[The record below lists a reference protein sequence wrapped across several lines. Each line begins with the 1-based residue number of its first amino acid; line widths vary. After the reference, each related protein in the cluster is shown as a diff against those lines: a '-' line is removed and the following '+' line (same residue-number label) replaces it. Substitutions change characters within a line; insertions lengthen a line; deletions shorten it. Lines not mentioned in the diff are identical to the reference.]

1 LWLPNEMLILTPDVY
16 TITAILGVCAY
27 YAAASV
33 LIVRASGAGTIVT
46 LYEPPEHLSPA
57 AVRYAWK
64 RTFDDRTFWAAVLS
78 VISKGLATIQSEDGA
93 AVLRLTPPANLK
105 LLLPQEEKLLLDEM
119 PSHRRRKGMKVNML
133 DGRMAVI
140 VSEMADF
147 LRREALGVS
156 FKDNRTLPIIGT
168 MLSPIAILVAARPR
182 WARTVVRTRDIF
194 CLHGAVGVLLTF
206 SIAPTTRLVP
216 NSPR

>member
-1 LWLPNEMLILTPDVY
+1 M
-16 TITAILGVCAY
+16 
-27 YAAASV
+27 
-33 LIVRASGAGTIVT
+33 RAPGAGTIVT

-156 FKDNRTLPIIGT
+156 FKDNRTLLIIGT
-168 MLSPIAILVAARPR
+168 MLSAIAILVAARPR

>member
-1 LWLPNEMLILTPDVY
+1 MWLPNEMLILTPDVY

-147 LRREALGVS
+147 LGVS
-156 FKDNRTLPIIGT
+156 FKDNRTLLIIGT
-168 MLSPIAILVAARPR
+168 MLSAIAILVAARPR